1 MQALLMIDSVGIMIN
16 ASVSVKNSL
25 IKVGVM
31 MDSISILVCGTV
43 NAINRAISMN
53 IWIMWIVNA
62 VKCWSISVEKCG
74 EDIYGNEMVCNATL
88 FDYGRVCSSST
99 LYVILLIVAFI
110 IIMGISGACFYFYCR
125 MKENYLNVLFF

>member
-53 IWIMWIVNA
+53 IWIM
-62 VKCWSISVEKCG
+62 
-74 EDIYGNEMVCNATL
+74 
-88 FDYGRVCSSST
+88 
-99 LYVILLIVAFI
+99 
-110 IIMGISGACFYFYCR
+110 
-125 MKENYLNVLFF
+125 